1 MSKVILFDLDG
12 TLINS
17 EDGIYESFDFARKEL
32 KMEFITKN
40 DFKAFI
46 GPPIDKIFSSIYK
59 NSNNKNKFITI
70 YRNHYDN
77 KGFKKFSLKFSY
89 EKIEKISSNY
99 PIGVVTNKPSVSTNK
114 ILNHANIFQFFQE
127 IVCRDSFNKKG
138 NKVENLSK
146 VVIKFVK
153 INKFQKKNIFYVG
166 DTLEDFKAAKKNN
179 INFIGISDGYF
190 SWEPFKSLKNDMIL
204 YDCLDSFLEEIE

>member
-1 MSKVILFDLDG
+1 
-12 TLINS
+12 
-17 EDGIYESFDFARKEL
+17 
-32 KMEFITKN
+32 
-40 DFKAFI
+40 
-46 GPPIDKIFSSIYK
+46 PIDKIFSSIYK
-59 NSNNKNKFITI
+59 NSNNKNKFISI